1 MPVFQEASDITTAIQ
16 EVSDFIDFDEDITVL
31 EYEFEEDDE
40 DEVIVEED
48 DIIDIELNESF
59 QL

>member
-31 EYEFEEDDE
+31 EDEFKEDDE